1 MTEPK
6 HTPGA
11 MRAAKLILEEGPP
24 GESIEEVS
32 DLIDE
37 ENRLAEIIDHETA
50 APELLDA
57 LHEITKGEGAFSRDR
72 FTHAQN
78 TIDNM
83 KAIAFTAIAKVEAE

>member
-11 MRAAKLILEEGPP
+11 MRAARLIF
-24 GESIEEVS
+24 
-32 DLIDE
+32 D
-37 ENRLAEIIDHETA
+37 RQARKQAAHIIDRETA

-78 TIDNM
+78 AIDNM
-83 KAIAFTAIAKVEAE
+83 KAIAFTAIAKAEAE